1 VCRRIASALLV
12 VVVLLPAVAA
22 RDAGAGPREAEEL
35 VFLLQYIAVDYG
47 IAVSDEGEVVN
58 AFEYEEML
66 GMSRLVLDRY
76 RALHRTPAAAP
87 TVDGLERLQQSV
99 RERRPWEQVRS
110 LADELAAAMIEEE
123 GLATKPAKPP
133 DLALGRGLYR
143 TDCAPCHGPSGA
155 GDGWA
160 APGMDPPPSSFR
172 DAPRMQLISAHQ
184 VTGAIEFGIDGT
196 AMPSYAG
203 VYSPEQRWSLAFF
216 VTSLHAASA
225 AAPAEAEPAA
235 EEATD
240 PGLAVALQL
249 ERTFAR
255 VAEGVYPGVA
265 GVSLYR
271 KKPAATPATEEAWR
285 EAGQRDP
292 YPGYRRVRSGSGFFV
307 SPEGHVITCA
317 HLLLEGGEL
326 PEDGI
331 VDVETTGNLNFRA
344 HVIGIEPT
352 VDLAVLKTEAP
363 ISLRALELGDSGT
376 IRVGQWVI
384 AVADPPGLDKTFA
397 PGTLAARPE
406 RDCYQESRTSTLLQS
421 SVRVSPESYGGPLV
435 DIRGLVIGMAV
446 PGSSVLADAAE
457 GATYGLPVDLVRTLY
472 EALKESA
479 SKRSPWLG
487 IAVRNLDRE
496 LRQRLASV
504 RRTGVYIDDVFDPSP
519 ASRAGIRVGDV
530 LTSMDGQ
537 RVFTVR
543 DFQRWLYLLGI
554 GRTITLEIGR
564 DGTLHERRVTI
575 EHRPDGAT
583 PR

>member
-1 VCRRIASALLV
+1 MCRRIASALIV
-12 VVVLLPAVAA
+12 VVALLPAVTA
-22 RDAGAGPREAEEL
+22 RYAGAGPREVEEL

-47 IAVSDEGEVVN
+47 IAVSDEGRVAN
-58 AFEYEEML
+58 ALEYEEML

-76 RALHRTPAAAP
+76 RALHGTPAAAP

-110 LADELAAAMIEEE
+110 LAGELAAAMIEEE
-123 GLATKPAKPP
+123 GLATTPADPP
-133 DLALGRGLYR
+133 DLALGRELYR

-172 DAPRMQLISAHQ
+172 DGSRMQLISPHQ
-184 VTGAIEFGIDGT
+184 VAGAIEFGIDGT

-216 VTSLHAASA
+216 VTSLHTATAG
-225 AAPAEAEPAA
+225 AEPAA
-235 EEATD
+235 EEASD
-240 PGLAVALQL
+240 PGFAVALQL

-255 VAEGVYPGVA
+255 VAEAVYPGVA
-265 GVSLYR
+265 GISLYR
-271 KKPAATPATEEAWR
+271 KEPTAALRVPAAEETWR

-307 SPEGHVITCA
+307 SPEGHLITCA

-326 PEDGI
+326 PEDAI
-331 VDVETTGNLNFRA
+331 VDVETAEHLNYRA
-344 HVIGIEPT
+344 HVIGVEPT

-363 ISLRALELGDSGT
+363 ISLRALKLGDSET
-376 IRVGQWVI
+376 TRVGQWVI

-397 PGTLAARPE
+397 PGTLSARPE

-421 SVRVSPESYGGPLV
+421 SVRVSRESYGGPLV
-435 DIRGLVIGMAV
+435 DIHGRVIGMAV
-446 PGSSVLADAAE
+446 PAGPVLADGVE
-457 GATYGLPVDLVRTLY
+457 HGTYGLPVDLVRTLY
-472 EALKESA
+472 GALKDSA

-496 LRQRLASV
+496 LRQRLASA

-519 ASRAGIRVGDV
+519 ASRAGVRVGDV
-530 LTSMDGQ
+530 LTAMDGQ

-554 GRTITLEIGR
+554 GRTIAIEIAR
-564 DGTLHERRVTI
+564 DGELYERHVTI
-575 EHRPDGAT
+575 EQRPDGAV